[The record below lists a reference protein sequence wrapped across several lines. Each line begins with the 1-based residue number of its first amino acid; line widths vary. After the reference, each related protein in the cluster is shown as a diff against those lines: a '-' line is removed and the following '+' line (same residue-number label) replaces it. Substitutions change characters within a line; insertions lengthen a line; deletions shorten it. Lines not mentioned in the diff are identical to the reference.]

1 MPSVFFSRAG
11 NAAKSQR
18 IIVPRTDV
26 DTVSAIVD
34 GRSRLE
40 TATLDTLAT
49 LFQISRHAIDAPLAA
64 EAVVRRVLDRDP
76 DCVWAFLRDDE
87 IVGGVAFLMLTS
99 SGVEAL
105 RDGSLNVAD
114 PSSVHIVAGSE
125 KPAGIYIW
133 ALVGWGRAAPGM
145 SQGFVRLREPR
156 YRQADL
162 FASPYTDAGRRFT
175 IGMGFEPCTRRENL
189 FRFVRHCN
197 RSAEAV
203 PSTTILGGF
212 AR

>member
-1 MPSVFFSRAG
+1 MPSVFFSRSA

-18 IIVPRTDV
+18 IVVPRTDV

-34 GRSRLE
+34 GRSRLV
-40 TATLDTLAT
+40 TASQDTLST
-49 LFQISRHAIDAPLAA
+49 LIEISKEAIDAPLAA
-64 EAVVRRVLDRDP
+64 EAIVRRVLERDP

-87 IVGGVAFLMLTS
+87 IVGGVAFLMLTE

-105 RDGSLNVAD
+105 QDGALNVAD
-114 PSSVHIVAGSE
+114 PAPDHLVEATEQPCGV
-125 KPAGIYIW
+125 YIW

-156 YRQADL
+156 YRKADL

-175 IGMGFEPCTRRENL
+175 VAMGFEACARRENL
-189 FRFVRHCN
+189 YRFVRHCN
-197 RSAEAV
+197 RPAEAA
-203 PSTTILGGF
+203 PSTTTLGGF